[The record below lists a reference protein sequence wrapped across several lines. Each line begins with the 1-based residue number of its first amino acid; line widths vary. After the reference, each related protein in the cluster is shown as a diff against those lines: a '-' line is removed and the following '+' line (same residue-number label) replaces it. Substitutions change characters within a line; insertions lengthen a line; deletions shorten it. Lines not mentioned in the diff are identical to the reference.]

1 MHHGTIFDYIHLHI
15 ILILILKYLFYSLL
29 RYFQFSKPIL
39 FTLSLRYK
47 DTLPLSSFI
56 SIHPSFFFY
65 MAVPSATHKSDY
77 ESEYEKKPDIQDMNS
92 DFDSLMILCVNGGKP
107 HTHTFFF
114 F

>member
-1 MHHGTIFDYIHLHI
+1 MYHGTIFDYIHLYI
-15 ILILILKYLFYSLL
+15 ILIVILKYLFYSLS
-29 RYFQFSKPIL
+29 RYFHFSKPIL
-39 FTLSLRYK
+39 FTQRLKYK
-47 DTLPLSSFI
+47 NALPLSSFI

-65 MAVPSATHKSDY
+65 MTVPAATHKSDY
-77 ESEYEKKPDIQDMNS
+77 ESEYKKTDIQDMNS